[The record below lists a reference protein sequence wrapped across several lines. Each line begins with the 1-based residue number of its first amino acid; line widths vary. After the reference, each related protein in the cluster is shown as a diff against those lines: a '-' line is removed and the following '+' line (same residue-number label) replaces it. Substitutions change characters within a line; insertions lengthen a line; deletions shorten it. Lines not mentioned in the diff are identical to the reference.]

1 MTSKNFPF
9 KEVRKEQQEFFNCW
23 DEYPDKKYVVAQ
35 LPTGSGKSGLAIT
48 KALDAGNA
56 YLITCSKLLQDQYE
70 QDFIRSD
77 LVSLKGKDNYLCGL
91 IPGYSCANGP
101 CSSSDI
107 TARAIKAE
115 CAKAGRCPY
124 KLRVDAANAAKIF
137 LTNGAMMSTTLHCK
151 VSPLKDKRK
160 MLIFDEAHLLEGFL
174 VDAAKIELC
183 PEMLNRK
190 FKIYKY
196 MKPEDVKWLQKTK
209 FDNFNMTA
217 NNHKA
222 VDLITAAIHEHW
234 QEVFPSSDDNTPP
247 TASQWQKNSFINEF
261 KKMRK
266 EAQSTLNTELN
277 SMHDKLNTYNE
288 HCREQWVVQYVQDSH
303 TLILTPLKVDWVF
316 KQVIEPL
323 AERFMFMSATILDF
337 KVFCD
342 TFGLPYND
350 VLPIDVE
357 SSFDPKKSPIVD
369 VGTCKTAYADLQD
382 TRNMDKIVSEVKKIL
397 DMYPD
402 KKGII
407 HTGNMKISNYIKQHL
422 ADKRLLVRE
431 GDTTNNIIL
440 EKHQKGKNTVL
451 VSSSML
457 EGVDLRDDLSRFQIV
472 VKLPWLS
479 LADPRTKILS
489 DKQGGWYKCELWR
502 RLIQACGRS
511 TRNDNDSSDT
521 YILDSSFKYHLGQ
534 ASFMLPE
541 YFKKRVR

>member
-9 KEVRKEQQEFFNCW
+9 KEVRKEQEEFFKCW

-48 KALDAGNA
+48 KALDEGTA
-56 YLITCSKLLQDQYE
+56 YLVTCSKLLQDQYE
-70 QDFIRSD
+70 NDFIRSD

-91 IPGYSCANGP
+91 VPGFSCANGP
-101 CSSSDI
+101 CASSDM
-107 TARAIKAE
+107 TARAIKNE
-115 CAKAGRCPY
+115 CSRSGRCPY
-124 KLRVDAANAAKIF
+124 KLRVDAANNAKIF
-137 LTNGAMMSTTLHCK
+137 LTNGSMMSTTLHCK
-151 VSPLKDKRK
+151 VSPLKDKRDI
-160 MLIFDEAHLLEGFL
+160 LIFDEAHLLESFL

-217 NNHKA
+217 NNKKA
-222 VDLITAAIHEHW
+222 ISLIHAAIHEHW
-234 QEVFPSSDDNTPP
+234 KEVNPQDDTVP
-247 TASQWQKNSFINEF
+247 TASQWQKNAFINEF
-261 KKMRK
+261 KKYRK
-266 EAQSTLNTELN
+266 DGQSTLNTELN
-277 SMHDKLNTYNE
+277 SMHDKFKTFEE
-288 HCREQWVVQYVQDSH
+288 HSSEQWVVQYVQESH
-303 TLILTPLKVDWVF
+303 TLILSPLKVDWVF
-316 KQVIEPL
+316 KKVIEPL
-323 AERFMFMSATILDF
+323 ANKFMFMSATILDF

-342 TFGLPYND
+342 TFGLPYDN

-357 SSFDPKKSPIVD
+357 SSFDPKKSPIVK
-369 VGTCKTAYADLQD
+369 VGTCRTSYNDLQD

-397 DMYPD
+397 DMYPNQ
-402 KKGII
+402 KGII

-440 EKHQKGKNTVL
+440 EKHQKGSNTVL

-457 EGVDLRDDLSRFQIV
+457 EGVDLRDDLSRFQII

-489 DKQGGWYKCELWR
+489 DKQPGWYKCELWR

-511 TRNDNDSSDT
+511 TRNDADTSDT
-521 YILDSSFKYHLGQ
+521 YVLDSSFDFNLKQ
-534 ASFMLPE
+534 AAFMLPK